1 MTNKEIGIC
10 MGNVVQ
16 YDGIDWVVIRLL
28 IDGNVIL
35 QNVEDEDEIVRVHVK
50 KIMSA

>member
-10 MGNVVQ
+10 MGNVIQ
-16 YDGIDWVVIRLL
+16 YDGNEWVVVRVI

-35 QNVEDEDEIVRVHVK
+35 QNVEDEEEIIRVHIK
-50 KIMSA
+50 KIMAV